1 MILSGY
7 VKEIMERALDR
18 RRRLGTHANAKEN
31 DGMQIAQPQPLTAAH
46 QKVAKA
52 LLVSQHQARF
62 APRQA
67 AAAAAAAGINEPPKE
82 QQRLRPRKRK
92 VIAGTI
98 RARGGKS
105 RK

>member
-62 APRQA
+62 APRGA
-67 AAAAAAAGINEPPKE
+67 AAAASGITEPPKE

-92 VIAGTI
+92 VIAGTT